1 MYPQPRAQPPSPP
14 ARSLSL
20 CSLLAGDYSSF
31 PTLPAE
37 RAAPRPHVWCGQPG
51 CWPPSPCQLEPSERL
66 PGEKARSAGFALGLP
81 RVRWKSPVSQRSVRP
96 LLGCWLSLCAAESFF
111 ACPSSCKCNSGI
123 LEVDCSGLGLSSIPS
138 DIPTN
143 TRTFLF
149 LNNKLSILPGPVF
162 SNLSALQRLDLSN
175 NFLDQLPQ
183 NIFSDLGNLT
193 ELQLRNNSIRALDKD
208 LLQHTALLRQLDLS
222 INGLAQIPSGIF
234 DDLPALRS
242 LSLRSNRLQSLD
254 RVTFEPLTSLQQLQ
268 VGDNPWEC
276 DCNLRDFKHWMEWFS
291 YRGGKIDQ
299 LACTLPKEL
308 KGKDMRMVPME
319 MFNYCSQL
327 DDENSSTVL
336 DNTGPP
342 CTKGSPTPS
351 KTKSGPEPEVEPSV
365 GCPQKQRYRPVSVR
379 RAIGTVIIAGVVC
392 GIVCIMMVVAA
403 AYGCIY
409 ASLMAKYHRELKK
422 RQPLMGDTEGEHEEQ
437 KQISSV
443 A

>member
-1 MYPQPRAQPPSPP
+1 
-14 ARSLSL
+14 
-20 CSLLAGDYSSF
+20 
-31 PTLPAE
+31 
-37 RAAPRPHVWCGQPG
+37 V
-51 CWPPSPCQLEPSERL
+51 
-66 PGEKARSAGFALGLP
+66 
-81 RVRWKSPVSQRSVRP
+81 
-96 LLGCWLSLCAAESFF
+96 LGCWLSLCAAKSFF
-111 ACPSSCKCNSGI
+111 ACPSSCKCNSGN

-149 LNNKLSILPGPVF
+149 LNNKLSILPEAVF

-208 LLQHTALLRQLDLS
+208 LLQHMALLRQLDLS

-342 CTKGSPTPS
+342 CTKGSSTPS
-351 KTKSGPEPEVEPSV
+351 KSKSSPETEVEPSV

-422 RQPLMGDTEGEHEEQ
+422 RQPLMGDTEGENEEQ

>member
-1 MYPQPRAQPPSPP
+1 M
-14 ARSLSL
+14 
-20 CSLLAGDYSSF
+20 
-31 PTLPAE
+31 
-37 RAAPRPHVWCGQPG
+37 
-51 CWPPSPCQLEPSERL
+51 
-66 PGEKARSAGFALGLP
+66 
-81 RVRWKSPVSQRSVRP
+81 
-96 LLGCWLSLCAAESFF
+96 
-111 ACPSSCKCNSGI
+111 
-123 LEVDCSGLGLSSIPS
+123 GLSSIPS

-149 LNNKLSILPGPVF
+149 LNNKLSILPGAVF

-291 YRGGKIDQ
+291 YRG
-299 LACTLPKEL
+299 
-308 KGKDMRMVPME
+308 R
-319 MFNYCSQL
+319 CSRSGSRAQKRWF
-327 DDENSSTVL
+327 STERQRK
-336 DNTGPP
+336 TGREEAQAD
-342 CTKGSPTPS
+342 T
-351 KTKSGPEPEVEPSV
+351 SGRS
-365 GCPQKQRYRPVSVR
+365 G
-379 RAIGTVIIAGVVC
+379 
-392 GIVCIMMVVAA
+392 
-403 AYGCIY
+403 
-409 ASLMAKYHRELKK
+409 
-422 RQPLMGDTEGEHEEQ
+422 
-437 KQISSV
+437 
-443 A
+443 

>member
-1 MYPQPRAQPPSPP
+1 MPSFFP
-14 ARSLSL
+14 A
-20 CSLLAGDYSSF
+20 F
-31 PTLPAE
+31 HLP
-37 RAAPRPHVWCGQPG
+37 V
-51 CWPPSPCQLEPSERL
+51 
-66 PGEKARSAGFALGLP
+66 
-81 RVRWKSPVSQRSVRP
+81 
-96 LLGCWLSLCAAESFF
+96 LGCWLSLCAAESFF
-111 ACPSSCKCNSGI
+111 ACPSSCKCNSGN

-149 LNNKLSILPGPVF
+149 LNNKLSILPGAVF

-291 YRGGKIDQ
+291 YRGRCSCCGRQVEECWSSRKGKQRQAGKKQEQIQ
-299 LACTLPKEL
+299 LAGQAYLKDSSQPRSMRTLLQFSATAPS
-308 KGKDMRMVPME
+308 
-319 MFNYCSQL
+319 YS
-327 DDENSSTVL
+327 
-336 DNTGPP
+336 NT
-342 CTKGSPTPS
+342 
-351 KTKSGPEPEVEPSV
+351 
-365 GCPQKQRYRPVSVR
+365 
-379 RAIGTVIIAGVVC
+379 
-392 GIVCIMMVVAA
+392 
-403 AYGCIY
+403 
-409 ASLMAKYHRELKK
+409 ASL
-422 RQPLMGDTEGEHEEQ
+422 
-437 KQISSV
+437 
-443 A
+443 

>member
-1 MYPQPRAQPPSPP
+1 MPSFFPAFHPP
-14 ARSLSL
+14 
-20 CSLLAGDYSSF
+20 
-31 PTLPAE
+31 
-37 RAAPRPHVWCGQPG
+37 V
-51 CWPPSPCQLEPSERL
+51 
-66 PGEKARSAGFALGLP
+66 
-81 RVRWKSPVSQRSVRP
+81 
-96 LLGCWLSLCAAESFF
+96 LGCWLSLCAAESFF
-111 ACPSSCKCNSGI
+111 ACPSSCKCNSGN

-149 LNNKLSILPGPVF
+149 LNNKLSILPGAVF

-291 YRGGKIDQ
+291 YRG
-299 LACTLPKEL
+299 
-308 KGKDMRMVPME
+308 R
-319 MFNYCSQL
+319 CSRCGRRVEERCSATERQTKAGRG
-327 DDENSSTVL
+327 E
-336 DNTGPP
+336 TGAD
-342 CTKGSPTPS
+342 TTGR
-351 KTKSGPEPEVEPSV
+351 SG
-365 GCPQKQRYRPVSVR
+365 
-379 RAIGTVIIAGVVC
+379 
-392 GIVCIMMVVAA
+392 
-403 AYGCIY
+403 
-409 ASLMAKYHRELKK
+409 
-422 RQPLMGDTEGEHEEQ
+422 
-437 KQISSV
+437 
-443 A
+443 

>member
-1 MYPQPRAQPPSPP
+1 ML
-14 ARSLSL
+14 SLSGGYWWRNTL
-20 CSLLAGDYSSF
+20 SARWREASLLA
-31 PTLPAE
+31 
-37 RAAPRPHVWCGQPG
+37 
-51 CWPPSPCQLEPSERL
+51 
-66 PGEKARSAGFALGLP
+66 
-81 RVRWKSPVSQRSVRP
+81 
-96 LLGCWLSLCAAESFF
+96 CWLSFCAAESLTV
-111 ACPSSCKCNSGI
+111 CPSSCKCNSGT
-123 LEVDCSGLGLSSIPS
+123 LEVDCSGLGLSSIPV

-149 LNNKLSILPGPVF
+149 LNNELSTLPGQAF

-175 NFLDQLPQ
+175 NFLDQLPE
-183 NIFSDLGNLT
+183 NAFRDLVNLT
-193 ELQLRNNSIRALDKD
+193 ELQLRNNSIRSLDKD
-208 LLQHTALLRQLDLS
+208 LLQNTALLRQLDLS
-222 INGLAQIPSGIF
+222 INGIAQIPSGIF
-234 DDLPALRS
+234 DDLSSLRW
-242 LSLRSNRLQSLD
+242 LSLRSNRLQNLD
-254 RVTFEPLTSLQQLQ
+254 RVTFEPLVSLQQLQ

-276 DCNLRDFKHWMEWFS
+276 DCNLRDFKYWMEWFS

-308 KGKDMRMVPME
+308 RGKDMRMVPME

-327 DDENSSTVL
+327 EDENSSTVL
-336 DNTGPP
+336 DNVGPP
-342 CTKGSPTPS
+342 CSKGSTTATKPKTSLEADEEPT
-351 KTKSGPEPEVEPSV
+351 V

>member
-1 MYPQPRAQPPSPP
+1 VLLGSSPP
-14 ARSLSL
+14 GSDRQAARWLL
-20 CSLLAGDYSSF
+20 QPVGPCARLAGGCEDTLGKTTMLPTSAGHRWRSSF
-31 PTLPAE
+31 PM
-37 RAAPRPHVWCGQPG
+37 
-51 CWPPSPCQLEPSERL
+51 
-66 PGEKARSAGFALGLP
+66 
-81 RVRWKSPVSQRSVRP
+81 RWREAC

-111 ACPSSCKCNSGI
+111 ACPSSCKCNSGN

-234 DDLPALRS
+234 DELPALHS

-342 CTKGSPTPS
+342 CTKGSTTPS
-351 KTKSGPEPEVEPSV
+351 KSKSGPEPEVEPSV